1 MELAVAPCVAPM
13 NAVVACEE
21 TFVCPAKLV
30 AELAKVSFRILSLFE
45 LILAWKADSL
55 SIASE

>member
-1 MELAVAPCVAPM
+1 M
-13 NAVVACEE
+13 NTVVACED

-30 AELAKVSFRILSLFE
+30 AELVKVSFRILSLFE
-45 LILAWKADSL
+45 LILAEKADSL

>member
-30 AELAKVSFRILSLFE
+30 AELVKVSFRILSLFE
-45 LILAWKADSL
+45 LILA
-55 SIASE
+55 